1 MRWLG
6 VPAAGLALGLL
17 CLWGL
22 RETGNIVNPVT
33 VIATQSDKLALEWV
47 GQNLPADA
55 RFYINTTPWQGGIYR
70 GVDGGWWMLPL
81 TGRQTLLPP
90 VVYAWGTPDYVAQVN
105 DWASQASHITG
116 CTAEF
121 WQLVQS
127 SGVDYIYLHSGV
139 GALQPSGLTSCPGIQ
154 PVYQVEG
161 VYIYKIQK

>member
-1 MRWLG
+1 
-6 VPAAGLALGLL
+6 
-17 CLWGL
+17 
-22 RETGNIVNPVT
+22 